1 MNEMKNKKI
10 ILKYVIYTL
19 IFAAGIILGRV
30 LFSNPDK
37 NSKTLQSEASGENHI
52 WTCSMHPQIRM
63 NEPGRCPICGMNLI
77 SISRNVSD
85 YDSSAVRFTRES
97 VMLANI
103 TTSKVTRTKPV
114 MEVRLYG
121 KVQADERLVQSQ
133 TAHVPGR
140 IENLLVS
147 FTGESVTKG
156 QALAILYSPE
166 LITAQQELLEA
177 TEFKASQPEIY
188 EAAKEKLRHWKIT
201 EEQINSLEKSGEVE
215 HEFEVLSNTNGIVIQ
230 KLVNDGDHVTE
241 GTTLFELAD
250 LSELWIL
257 FDAYESDLMFLKV
270 GDRVEFEVQALP
282 GIRYTENIKF
292 IDQVID
298 PVTRVA
304 KVRIETLNTDGR
316 LKPEM
321 FVTGTVKTNLKNYA
335 NSLVVPKSAV
345 MWTGKRSI
353 VYVKLPDAD
362 EPVFKLREVELG
374 PMLGNSYVVNKGL
387 SEDDEIVTQGAF
399 SVDAAAQLEG
409 KPSMMNR

>member
-1 MNEMKNKKI
+1 MKNKKI

>member
-1 MNEMKNKKI
+1 MKNKKI

-85 YDSSAVRFTRES
+85 YDSNAVRFTRES